1 MANKTISQLTAKTTP
16 ADADVLPLE
25 DTEDTKK
32 INYSALA
39 DAILNKLTSKTYTV
53 AGSSQTLIA
62 AINALNSKATDADKF
77 KIVRYTNVTN
87 ASTQT
92 LVDLGA
98 FSTYGS
104 AVVFLRTDSAYDG
117 ASAYF
122 YRRNSSGFQ
131 VIKIYEGEHA
141 QTPVIDSNGVL
152 KLKSYTSGITVH
164 GCIILLSTWS

>member
-62 AINALNSKATDADKF
+62 AINALNSKWQNVGYASNVDADD
-77 KIVRYTNVTN
+77 Y
-87 ASTQT
+87 
-92 LVDLGA
+92 
-98 FSTYGS
+98 
-104 AVVFLRTDSAYDG
+104 
-117 ASAYF
+117 
-122 YRRNSSGFQ
+122 NSSGAFHVGISTHSPTSDVAYGILAVFAANSSYASQ
-131 VIKIYEGEHA
+131 LF
-141 QTPVIDSNGVL
+141 IDSTS
-152 KLKSYTSGITVH
+152 SYVRYKASGIWGDWRKTGV
-164 GCIILLSTWS
+164 